1 MTLKEKFSEELPM
14 INVDTGLETCGGDEE
29 FYMELM
35 GDFTAMN
42 IKEELVQFYQD
53 NDFKNYSILIHG
65 FKNNAYSLGAKELGD
80 LSYELE
86 KLSKEGF
93 AEDILSKQELLF
105 AQFDVIREGFFGL

>member
-1 MTLKEKFSEELPM
+1 MTLAGRFSEKLPM
-14 INVDTGLETCGGDEE
+14 INTDTGLETCGGDED

-35 GDFTAMN
+35 GDFIAMN

-53 NDFKNYSILIHG
+53 NDYKNYCILIHG
-65 FKNNAYSLGAKELGD
+65 FKNNCYSLGAKELGD

-93 AEDILSKQELLF
+93 AEDILSKQGILFQQFEDICRGFSEL
-105 AQFDVIREGFFGL
+105 